1 MLVISALGKDF
12 VNLYLA
18 FMDLLLKKVK
28 SINISV
34 TPSLIRTDAGAQLTQ
49 LKSRTG
55 YGRFLQQ
62 LPELSLSQLVAES
75 VLAKSSKNIAL
86 VIEITDKG
94 TSFYT
99 V

>member
-1 MLVISALGKDF
+1 M
-12 VNLYLA
+12 
-18 FMDLLLKKVK
+18 
-28 SINISV
+28 

-49 LKSRTG
+49 LKNRTG

-62 LPELSLSQLVAES
+62 LPELFLSQLVAES
-75 VLAKSSKNIAL
+75 VLAKSSKNIAF
-86 VIEITDKG
+86 VIEIMDKG